1 MQKAKYWE
9 PTAPQ
14 QFEVLLQ
21 TCQEATAILG
31 GEADVGIDVDGGFE
45 GLPTGILPYNPCPLP
60 SWEESQ
66 SAARAG
72 PQAAERSGANAPS
85 LHPTLP
91 PPPGPP
97 PGTTSA
103 LTEHL
108 KRIDELVAKLSARV
122 ERLEFSLS
130 LTEGNLKAL
139 QEQKQ
144 QASEKVPAGFQVP
157 HGSDYLHQKLNPPN
171 NDNSVRPQE

>member
-31 GEADVGIDVDGGFE
+31 GEADGGIDVDGGFE

-66 SAARAG
+66 SAARAD
-72 PQAAERSGANAPS
+72 
-85 LHPTLP
+85 H
-91 PPPGPP
+91 
-97 PGTTSA
+97 
-103 LTEHL
+103 
-108 KRIDELVAKLSARV
+108 ELQKD
-122 ERLEFSLS
+122 
-130 LTEGNLKAL
+130 
-139 QEQKQ
+139 QEQM
-144 QASEKVPAGFQVP
+144 
-157 HGSDYLHQKLNPPN
+157 HYLYILHCHHLQDPLP
-171 NDNSVRPQE
+171 V